1 MGGQFN
7 QFKDATMRLEALI
20 RAARADNVL
29 QWFPGLEIT
38 GLSIDSRLTQAG
50 HLFGALPGAKAD
62 GSAYARQAAEK
73 GAVAILSEH
82 KEPLSHLPQIVVRDA
97 RAAMARVASV
107 FNAEPGRRLRVGA
120 VTGTNGKSTTAFLVR
135 HLLQASQAR
144 CGLLGTIEYDLGG
157 QVLEAPLTTPESVD
171 LFSYLKAMADHGCA
185 AAMMEVSSHSL
196 SQHRVEGLDF
206 AAAGFTNLTQDHLD
220 YHRTMENYR
229 DAKGLLFKNLSKRAT
244 AVLNFDDP
252 VGEYYA
258 RHTPAEVLGF
268 SMKKHRRAELRAQV
282 VSMDIHGTVF
292 TIQSPWGSREVKW
305 GMVGAHNI
313 QNALAALGT
322 ALALGCGDMRTF
334 SFDNALGAL
343 ERFKGVPGR
352 LEPVG
357 DGIAPFRVL
366 VDYAHTDDALRN
378 VMNAMRALRPSRLI
392 AVFGC
397 GGDRDRTKRPKMG
410 RAVEE
415 LADLGVVTSDNPRT
429 EDPAAIIGE
438 IWAGIQRQQKF
449 IVEQDRAKA
458 IAFAIR
464 EARPG
469 DVVLIAGKG
478 HENYQIVG
486 TKKHHFDDREEALAA
501 IEARFGAG
509 MKAAA
514 AAGA

>member
-1 MGGQFN
+1 
-7 QFKDATMRLEALI
+7 MRLETLI
-20 RAARADNVL
+20 RAAAAENVL

-38 GLSIDSRLTQAG
+38 GLSVDSRKTGPG
-50 HLFGALPGAKAD
+50 HLFAALPGVNAN
-62 GSAYARQAAEK
+62 GTQFARQAAEK
-73 GAVAILSEH
+73 GAVAILTEQ
-82 KEPLSHLPQIVVRDA
+82 KEALTHLPQLVVKDA
-97 RAAMARVASV
+97 RAAMARIANE
-107 FNAEPGRRLRVGA
+107 FYGQPAQKMRVGA

-135 HLLQASQAR
+135 HLLRASQAR
-144 CGLLGTIEYDLGG
+144 CGLLGTIEYDLGKE
-157 QVLEAPLTTPESVD
+157 VLEAPLTTPESID
-171 LFSYLKAMADHGCA
+171 LFAYLRAMADCKCA
-185 AAMMEVSSHSL
+185 GAIMEVSSHSL
-196 SQHRVEGLDF
+196 SQHRVEGIDF
-206 AAAGFTNLTQDHLD
+206 AAAAFTNLTQDHLD

-229 DAKGLLFKNLSKRAT
+229 DAKGLLFAGLSKKAT

-258 RHTPAEVLGF
+258 RRTHAEVLGF
-268 SMKKHRRAELRAQV
+268 SMKKHKKAELRAQV
-282 VSMDIHGTVF
+282 VSMDIHGTTF
-292 TIQSPWGSREVKW
+292 TVQSPWGSREVRW

-322 ALALGCGDMRTF
+322 SLALGCGDMRTF
-334 SFDNALGAL
+334 SFDNALSAL
-343 ERFKGVPGR
+343 ERFRGVPGR

-392 AVFGC
+392 VVFGC
-397 GGDRDRTKRPKMG
+397 GGDRDRTKRPRMG
-410 RAVEE
+410 RVVEE
-415 LADLGVVTSDNPRT
+415 MADLGVVTSDNPRT

-449 IVEQDRAKA
+449 TVEQDRAKA
-458 IAFAIR
+458 IDFAIR

-486 TKKHHFDDREEALAA
+486 TKKNHFDDREEALAA
-501 IEARFGAG
+501 LERKYGGG
-509 MKAAA
+509 MKSAA
-514 AAGA
+514 AAGND